1 MSEADA
7 IRQILT
13 HARTI
18 AVVGLSPDPAR
29 PSYQVARSLQVRGY
43 RIIPINPNASEILGE
58 KAYPNLTEA
67 AQDQVIEVVNCFR
80 RSREIPPSSTKP
92 SPSRPKPCGCNWAS
106 PTLQPP
112 TRPRWP
118 GCGWCKTSAS
128 RPSTQFYRP
137 AALFST
143 HLGLLCLFGE
153 REKLLNR

>member
-80 RSREIPPSSTKP
+80 RSREIPPIVDEALAIKAKAVWMQLGVSHAAAAHKAQMAGL
-92 SPSRPKPCGCNWAS
+92 RVVQNKCI
-106 PTLQPP
+106 
-112 TRPRWP
+112 
-118 GCGWCKTSAS
+118 KTEHAVLSA
-128 RPSTQFYRP
+128 R
-137 AALFST
+137 
-143 HLGLLCLFGE
+143 GVI
-153 REKLLNR
+153 